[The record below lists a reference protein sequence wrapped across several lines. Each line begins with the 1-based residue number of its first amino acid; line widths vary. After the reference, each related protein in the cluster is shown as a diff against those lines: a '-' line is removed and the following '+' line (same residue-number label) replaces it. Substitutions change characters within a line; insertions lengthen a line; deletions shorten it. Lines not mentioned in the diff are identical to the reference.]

1 MIQQSQTT
9 RVRVSK
15 DENTNMAMLSS
26 QEVTKPKGRTRT
38 LSRHRRRE
46 AMWGILCVAPA
57 VLGFLLWQLGP
68 IIGSLFIAFTDWG
81 IAGNPE
87 WIGVENFRQ
96 MFTEDNLFWKS
107 LSITFYYSLASV
119 PLRIIVAF
127 FLAVLLNQKIRGL
140 PIFRT
145 VFYLPSIVPAIAS
158 SVLWIWLFNPDF
170 GLLNAVL
177 RPLGFPKI
185 QWIYGS
191 SSVMPSF
198 ILMSLWDIG
207 PMMII
212 FLAGLQGVPRQL
224 YEAVEIDGGNAW
236 HRLRHITVPM
246 ITPTILFNLILS
258 IIGAMQ
264 TFVQP
269 YVMTEGGPNN
279 NSLMY
284 VLYLYQKAFEQ
295 SQMGYASALA
305 WVLFIII
312 AVMSFIVLRTSS
324 TWVYYE
330 GR

>member
-1 MIQQSQTT
+1 MVIGVDVRPPLKQLEELDVATLPRSKKVKAKRLSQ
-9 RVRVSK
+9 
-15 DENTNMAMLSS
+15 
-26 QEVTKPKGRTRT
+26 
-38 LSRHRRRE
+38 HRRRE
-46 AMWGILCVAPA
+46 ALWGMICVAPA

-68 IIGSLFIAFTDWG
+68 IVGSLFIAFTEWG
-81 IAGNPE
+81 IAGSPD
-87 WIGVENFRQ
+87 WVGLANFDQ
-96 MFTEDNLFWKS
+96 IFTEDRLFRKS
-107 LSITFYYSLASV
+107 LGVTLYFSLASV
-119 PLRIIVAF
+119 PLRMLLAF
-127 FLAVLLNQKIRGL
+127 FLAVLLNQKIKGL

-145 VFYLPSIVPAIAS
+145 IFYLPSIVPAIAS

-170 GLLNAVL
+170 GLLNAIL

-191 SSVMPSF
+191 DSVIPSF

-236 HRLRHITVPM
+236 HRLKHITIPM

-269 YVMTEGGPNN
+269 YVMTDGGPNN

-305 WVLFIII
+305 WILFVII
-312 AVMSFIVLRTSS
+312 AAMSFFVFRTSS
-324 TWVYYE
+324 SWVYYE

>member
-1 MIQQSQTT
+1 MATVSQKT
-9 RVRVSK
+9 RASSK
-15 DENTNMAMLSS
+15 E
-26 QEVTKPKGRTRT
+26 KPRR

-46 AMWGILCVAPA
+46 ALWGVICVAPA
-57 VLGFLLWQLGP
+57 ILGFLLWQLGP
-68 IIGSLFIAFTDWG
+68 ILGSLFIAFTDWG

-87 WIGVENFRQ
+87 WIGLENFKTI
-96 MFTEDNLFWKS
+96 FTNDALFRKS
-107 LSITFYYSLASV
+107 IGITLYFSLASV
-119 PLRIIVAF
+119 PLRMLFAF
-127 FLAVLLNQKIRGL
+127 LLAVLLNQKLRGL

-145 VFYLPSIVPAIAS
+145 IFYLPSIVPAIAS

-191 SSVMPSF
+191 STVMPSF

-212 FLAGLQGVPRQL
+212 FLAGLQGVPKQL

-236 HRLRHITVPM
+236 HRLRHITIPM

-269 YVMTEGGPNN
+269 YVMTDGGPNN

-305 WVLFIII
+305 WILFIII
-312 AVMSFIVLRTSS
+312 AAMSFLVFRTSS
-324 TWVYYE
+324 SWVYYE

>member
-1 MIQQSQTT
+1 MAVTSQNAPASTQQ
-9 RVRVSK
+9 
-15 DENTNMAMLSS
+15 
-26 QEVTKPKGRTRT
+26 KPRG
-38 LSRHRRRE
+38 LSRHRRHE
-46 AMWGILCVAPA
+46 AIWGIICVAPA

-87 WIGVENFRQ
+87 WIGIQNFTQ
-96 MFTEDNLFWKS
+96 IFTQDELFRKS
-107 LSITFYYSLASV
+107 IGVTLYYAFASV
-119 PLRIIVAF
+119 PLRIVVAF
-127 FLAVLLNQKIRGL
+127 LLAVLLNQKIRGL

-145 VFYLPSIVPAIAS
+145 IFYLPAIVPAIAS

-170 GLLNAVL
+170 GLLNSVL

-185 QWIYGS
+185 QWIYSS

-212 FLAGLQGVPRQL
+212 FLAGLQGVPKQL

-236 HRLRHITVPM
+236 HRLIHITIPM

-264 TFVQP
+264 MFVQP

-279 NSLMY
+279 SSLMY

-305 WVLFIII
+305 WILFIII
-312 AVMSFIVLRTSS
+312 ATMSFLVLRTSS